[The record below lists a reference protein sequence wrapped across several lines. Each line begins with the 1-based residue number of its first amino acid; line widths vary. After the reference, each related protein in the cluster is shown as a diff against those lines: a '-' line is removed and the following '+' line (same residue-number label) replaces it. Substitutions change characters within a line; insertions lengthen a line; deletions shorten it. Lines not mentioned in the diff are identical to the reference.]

1 MLRHIKSAIRFFAFG
16 GASSHDKE
24 YRTEGKNW
32 WKEELPSNEEIQN
45 AIRKLNG
52 VNYSV
57 DCIITHCAAN
67 SIQREIATYE
77 ENILTDFFEELIS
90 KTKYKKWFFGHY
102 HEDRVIDD
110 RHVAV
115 FDKVIK
121 LE

>member
-1 MLRHIKSAIRFFAFG
+1 MERRTAF
-16 GASSHDKE
+16 
-24 YRTEGKNW
+24 
-32 WKEELPSNEEIQN
+32 NEEIQN
-45 AIRKLNG
+45 AIRNLNG

-57 DCIITHCAAN
+57 DYIITHCAAN